1 MSPLIALPLL
11 ALTTL
16 VALACAVLLP
26 ITANVVPQ
34 LAAHIGFAMGVLP
47 LILAAIIYFVPVLTR
62 GRSAGVEL
70 MWIPT
75 LALVAGLMAVLGFAR
90 DFSALLF
97 SLSAGLAGIATLGL
111 AGWTSI
117 RTRRMFGPR
126 HRGLDWYLAA
136 LGFLLLA
143 LLAAGL
149 MPVLPEQRTALRL
162 FHLHANLLGFV
173 GLAALGTLQVLL
185 PTCLGRPDPDA
196 SRRLRSDVGWAAA
209 GALLIAAGASLAPA
223 LALAGTLCYGIAVA
237 RMLNAWRRHF
247 GIALLQMHGA
257 APSLVAA
264 SAGLLAL
271 LVLGVTHGFGWMS
284 ARPAIAGFVIA
295 FLLPMVSGAAAY
307 LLPIWLR
314 PGSQG
319 SWHHALR
326 ARLCRWGGLRGLVL
340 LLLGLAITCF

>member
-16 VALACAVLLP
+16 IALACAVLLP
-26 ITANVVPQ
+26 ITGHVVPQ

-47 LILAAIIYFVPVLTR
+47 LILAAVVYFVPVLTR

-75 LALVAGLMAVLGFAR
+75 LAMVAGLMAVLGFAR
-90 DFSALLF
+90 EFSALLF

-136 LGFLLLA
+136 MGFLLLA
-143 LLAAGL
+143 SLAAGL
-149 MPVLPEQRTALRL
+149 MPWLPAQRDALRL

-173 GLAALGTLQVLL
+173 GLTAIGTLQVLL
-185 PTCLGRPDPDA
+185 PTCLARADPDA
-196 SRRLRSDVGWAAA
+196 GGRLRRDIGWATAS
-209 GALLIAAGASLAPA
+209 ALLVAASASLAPV
-223 LALAGTLCYGIAVA
+223 LALVGAVGYGVVVV

-247 GIALLQMHGA
+247 GASLLQLHGA
-257 APSLVAA
+257 APALAA
-264 SAGLLAL
+264 SAAGLLGL
-271 LVLGVTHGFGWMS
+271 LVLGVAHGFGWMS

-340 LLLGLAITCF
+340 LVLGLAITCF